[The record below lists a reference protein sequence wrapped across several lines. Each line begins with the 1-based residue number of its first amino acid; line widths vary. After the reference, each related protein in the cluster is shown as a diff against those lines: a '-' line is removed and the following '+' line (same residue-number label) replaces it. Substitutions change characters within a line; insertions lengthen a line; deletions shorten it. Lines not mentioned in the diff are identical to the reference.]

1 MRNNNQINM
10 GSVHVH
16 KMVLADIVSTVISGV
31 DGVELYSGG
40 FGESLLELFG
50 QGVPG
55 VCVTIDDNNDVSLNV
70 KVRVRYGMNIPD
82 VARHIQEEIRLSLDK
97 TVDINLKDVNV
108 SIQRIERGE
117 K

>member
-1 MRNNNQINM
+1 MRNSQQISV

-16 KMVLADIVSTVISGV
+16 KMVLADIVSTVISGI

-50 QGVPG
+50 QRVPG
-55 VCVTIDDNNDVSLNV
+55 VEVTIDENNDVSLNV

-82 VARHIQEEIRLSLDK
+82 VARHIQEEVRVSLER

-108 SIQRIERGE
+108 SVQRIERGE